1 MELKEFIEAAISDIV
16 KAVKSSQEDLKDTG
30 AIICPNNMKDAD
42 VNSKEYGGLK
52 ISNIGFEVKVSIS
65 DKTESSKG
73 GGIKVASGFL
83 GVDGGGKKATSTG
96 NENVSSVSFSIP
108 VILPFVKVE
117 EGGRVKFTRTG
128 V

>member
-16 KAVKSSQEDLKDTG
+16 EAVKSSQEDLKDMG

-65 DKTESSKG
+65 DKTESSNG
-73 GGIKVASGFL
+73 GGIKVVSGFL
-83 GVDGGGKKATSTG
+83 GVDAGGKKATAAG

-117 EGGRVKFTRTG
+117 KGSRATTTG
-128 V
+128 IGF